1 MDEDNNEQENKED
14 MENNPEE
21 KGEVNLIEKTK
32 NQEEYQDD
40 DEEPIEVEVEDRGIN
55 TDELPPEELQRL
67 VDNNIELKEV
77 NEVSNIDHEIR
88 DKEKEK
94 KTIKKT
100 VNRWIK
106 RER

>member
-40 DEEPIEVEVEDRGIN
+40 DDEPI
-55 TDELPPEELQRL
+55 
-67 VDNNIELKEV
+67 
-77 NEVSNIDHEIR
+77 
-88 DKEKEK
+88 
-94 KTIKKT
+94 
-100 VNRWIK
+100 
-106 RER
+106 